1 MAHQHTNAIP
11 REPLCDAFDERVD
24 PSVAPLR
31 RSRVK
36 SLSTGLAFALL
47 ATACALVD
55 KPNVRR
61 AAAVLQGR
69 ALENLTGLAVFT
81 ETDAG
86 VRISISVQSAPS
98 GVHGVFVCDGPTCSA
113 SGGHFNPGREAHGAR
128 ASSSHHAGDLGNLI
142 VNADGVGTLDV
153 LCPDLSVNT
162 RATSVIGRVLVLTE
176 RADDLTTQPSG
187 DAGAKL
193 ACGEILAD
201 RRPSK

>member
-1 MAHQHTNAIP
+1 MK
-11 REPLCDAFDERVD
+11 L
-24 PSVAPLR
+24 
-31 RSRVK
+31 
-36 SLSTGLAFALL
+36 LSTGLALSLALL
-47 ATACALVD
+47 ANSCALVD
-55 KPNVRR
+55 KPNVSR
-61 AAAVLQGR
+61 AAAVLDGR
-69 ALENLTGLAVFT
+69 VLEHLTGLAVFT
-81 ETDAG
+81 ETSDG
-86 VRISISVQSAPS
+86 VRVSLSVQGAPS

-113 SGGHFNPGREAHGAR
+113 SGGHFNPGREAHGSR

-162 RATSVIGRVLVLTE
+162 RATSVIGKVLVLTE

-201 RRPSK
+201 RRPSN